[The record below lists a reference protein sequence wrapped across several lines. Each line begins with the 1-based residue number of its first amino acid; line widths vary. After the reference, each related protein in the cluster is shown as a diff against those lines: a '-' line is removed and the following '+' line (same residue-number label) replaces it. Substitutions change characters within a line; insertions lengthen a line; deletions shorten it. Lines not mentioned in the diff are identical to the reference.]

1 MAIIN
6 FSQNKVQNKFI
17 WAKVINFEVIK
28 REMQKKDLTTTAIS
42 LQSKIEKLILLHR
55 KATEELQLLS
65 NENLLLKEKLYQQ
78 EGLLNDLTSEL
89 NAGKFKANGISDE
102 EKVLIP
108 KDDLKKMV
116 RDIDRC
122 IALLSEKK

>member
-1 MAIIN
+1 
-6 FSQNKVQNKFI
+6 
-17 WAKVINFEVIK
+17 
-28 REMQKKDLTTTAIS
+28 MQKKDLSITAVS

-55 KATEELQLLS
+55 KANEELQLLS
-65 NENLLLKEKLYQQ
+65 NENLLLKEKLDQQ
-78 EGLLNDLTSEL
+78 EGLLRDLTSEL
-89 NAGKFKANGISDE
+89 QARKSKDVPVSDE

-122 IALLSEKK
+122 IALLSEK